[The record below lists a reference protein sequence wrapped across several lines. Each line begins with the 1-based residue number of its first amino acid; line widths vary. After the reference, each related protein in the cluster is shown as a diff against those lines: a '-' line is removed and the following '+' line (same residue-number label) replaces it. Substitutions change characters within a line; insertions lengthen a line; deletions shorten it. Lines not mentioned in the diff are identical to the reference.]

1 MQPSILQYNANTY
14 IHSTV
19 YEHSTT
25 SSLFPF
31 SGGDSLCIAYVR
43 MYLTIGVLNRMYV
56 LYMLY
61 VLHVLYMLCVLYVLY
76 MMYVLYV
83 LHVLFMLHVLYVL
96 YVCSSPV
103 DCAVLISAQDDVLQ
117 SIDTAI
123 QQIYDEAAANN
134 GMMSEQQRKML
145 AYVVHCV
152 CFVVRVQCTAVYVQY
167 ATVYIRMCI
176 QQCTYICTMLSTEC
190 TKMTT

>member
-1 MQPSILQYNANTY
+1 MRPSILRYNANTY

-31 SGGDSLCIAYVR
+31 SGGDSLCIVYVR
-43 MYLTIGVLNRMYV
+43 MYLIIGVLSRMYV

-61 VLHVLYMLCVLYVLY
+61 VLHVLYLLYVCAV
-76 MMYVLYV
+76 YVVCTLCAVYAVCTLCAVYAVCTLCAVYAVYAVCTACAVYAVCSV
-83 LHVLFMLHVLYVL
+83 LL

-103 DCAVLISAQDDVLQ
+103 DCAVLISAQDDVLK

-123 QQIYDEAAANN
+123 QRIYDEAAANN
-134 GMMSEQQRKML
+134 GMMNEQQRKML
-145 AYVVHCV
+145 AYVVYCV
-152 CFVVRVQCTAVYVQY
+152 CFVV
-167 ATVYIRMCI
+167 
-176 QQCTYICTMLSTEC
+176 
-190 TKMTT
+190 